1 MLKTIFE
8 HWLKLHWK
16 LGSNLVRYSLA
27 RAFSPKILLDKQL
40 LHCFT
45 SLLTKL
51 LPEGGG
57 HWGIL
62 ETAKPKKKKSSK
74 TAKLPKNR
82 SKPKTEYKP
91 RWIIKPKNRSKTENR
106 MLKNEKSANCNEPAK
121 TEESL
126 LATAKPKIPLPPP
139 PPHEASPVR
148 SPC

>member
-8 HWLKLHWK
+8 HWPKLNWK
-16 LGSNLVRYSLA
+16 VGSNFVQYSLA
-27 RAFSPKILLDKQL
+27 RAFSPKLLLDKQL

-57 HWGIL
+57 HWGVL
-62 ETAKPKKKKSSK
+62 ETAKPKKKNH
-74 TAKLPKNR
+74 PKPQNCQKIR

-139 PPHEASPVR
+139 PHEESPVR